1 MCLVARV
8 ECTFFFF
15 FLQGKEKERSGEKKR
30 TVSKDNFI
38 ELT

>member
-15 FLQGKEKERSGEKKR
+15 FYKAKKKKEVVRRSERSLR
-30 TVSKDNFI
+30 ITS
-38 ELT
+38 

>member
-15 FLQGKEKERSGEKKR
+15 YKAKKKKEVVRRSERSLR
-30 TVSKDNFI
+30 ITS
-38 ELT
+38 